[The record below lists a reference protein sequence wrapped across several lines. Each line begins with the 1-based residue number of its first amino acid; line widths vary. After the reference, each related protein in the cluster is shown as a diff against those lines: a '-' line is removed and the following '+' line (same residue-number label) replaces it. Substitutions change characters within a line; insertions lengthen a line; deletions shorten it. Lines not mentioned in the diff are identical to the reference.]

1 MKNIKRYIPILLI
14 PGLFAM
20 SMMAG
25 CKKDFLEKPK
35 GGSVTIDTIFHT
47 QKQAQY
53 AIADM
58 YNWCIP
64 NGFSINVSSDPRE
77 DVLTDN
83 VHLLLPG
90 AAWVGGAVNYQYYIA
105 GGMSPSAS
113 MDRGPQPARGQNP
126 FTGWYKAVRKA
137 NYVFENIDKV
147 SDMDQ
152 ASKDMIKGEAILC
165 RALAHFSAFRLY
177 GGVPIV
183 TRVYDGTEAVSLPRR
198 SVQSFVDSITG
209 WCDKAAAV
217 LPSTRSAIDYGKLT
231 SLSALAL
238 KARVLMFAASPL
250 YNTPDNMK
258 AAIRAV
264 RFGDGRDSVLCYP
277 NYDKE
282 RWKKAADAAKAVIDA
297 APASMVSLYNTG
309 KDSSERKKDTYA
321 SLGDYEAVCNNIY
334 NVSGGTAGNYGNP
347 EIILG
352 NTCHQGT
359 AVSDVSSWA
368 EWGLYNFS
376 KVRMYGWGA
385 KNDVPIEFLQMYE
398 KRNGSKWTATPT
410 GTDFKTYFESL
421 NLDPRAYASLAWAG
435 EWWNSSRTF
444 LAYYKASTDGT
455 TYSKGALVDDTNAGD
470 ATGSAVEATKF
481 VARVDNANDNHFVW
495 PVFRLAEFYLDY
507 AEALNEYYGPTGE
520 AFTYLNFIRKRAGM
534 PDKTSAMLPDQ
545 ETFRSAVQNERSIEF
560 AFEQFRYDDLHRWL
574 TAHIVLNKELHG
586 FAVTAS
592 TNGVSPKPAN
602 PYLNWSIISYG
613 TRVFPM
619 KYYYVPI
626 PNDQVSMMYLGD
638 KNWAGQNPG
647 WN

>member
-1 MKNIKRYIPILLI
+1 MKKVKIYIPILLLGGFI
-14 PGLFAM
+14 ATGM
-20 SMMAG
+20 ITG
-25 CKKDFLEKPK
+25 CSKDFLEKPK

-64 NGFSINVSSDPRE
+64 NGYSISVSSDPRE
-77 DVLTDN
+77 DVLTDQ

-113 MDRGPQPARGQNP
+113 MDRGPLPARGQNP
-126 FTGWYKAVRKA
+126 FTGWYKAIRKA
-137 NYVFENIDKV
+137 NYVLENIDKV
-147 SDMDQ
+147 SDMD
-152 ASKDMIKGEAILC
+152 ANSKNTIKGEAILC

-183 TRVYDGTEAVSLPRR
+183 TKVYDGTEAVSLPRR
-198 SVQSFVDSITG
+198 SVQSFVDSMSS
-209 WCDKAAAV
+209 WCDQAVALLPAARAAA
-217 LPSTRSAIDYGKLT
+217 DYGKLT
-231 SLSALAL
+231 SLAALAL

-258 AAIRAV
+258 ATIKAA
-264 RFGDGRDSVLCYP
+264 RFGDARDSVLCYAT
-277 NYDKE
+277 YDKE
-282 RWKKAADAAKAVIDA
+282 RWKKAADAAKVVIDA
-297 APASMVSLYNTG
+297 AGGSGVSLFNTG
-309 KDSSERKKDTYA
+309 KASSDRGKDTYA
-321 SLGDYEAVCNNIY
+321 SLGDYEAVCNNVY
-334 NVSGGTAGNYGNP
+334 GSTGTYGNP

-359 AVSDVSSWA
+359 AVSDVSGWA

-385 KNDVPIEFLQMYE
+385 KNNVPIEFLQMYE
-398 KRNGSKWTATPT
+398 KRDGTTWTATPT
-410 GTDFKTYFESL
+410 GTDFKSYFENL
-421 NLDPRAYASLAWAG
+421 NLDYRAYASLAWAG

-444 LAYYKASTDGT
+444 LAYYKASTNGT
-455 TYSKGALVDDTNAGD
+455 SYSKGALVDDTNAGD

-495 PVFRLAEFYLDY
+495 PVFRLAEFYLNY
-507 AEALNEYYGPTGE
+507 AEALNEYYGPTGD
-520 AFTYLNFIRKRAGM
+520 AFTYMNLIRRRAGM
-534 PDKTSAMLPDQ
+534 PDKTPAMLPDQ
-545 ETFRSAVQNERSIEF
+545 ASFRAAVQNERSVEF
-560 AFEQFRYDDLHRWL
+560 AFEQFRYDDLHRWM

-586 FAVTAS
+586 FVVTAS
-592 TNGVSPKPAN
+592 TNGVTPKPAN

-613 TRVFPM
+613 TRTFPM

-647 WN
+647 WE